1 MFPSGLNHHRSSAGC
16 VPAGRCALC
25 HQPGSCLAGVLVL
38 MVDEA
43 MELSRD
49 EKRVRG
55 GRKAGRRREEL
66 LSLHAG
72 ASPSRLGDHIFRPL
86 LP

>member
-1 MFPSGLNHHRSSAGC
+1 MSLLGGVHFVTSQ
-16 VPAGRCALC
+16 VV
-25 HQPGSCLAGVLVL
+25 SCLAGVLVL